1 MDHPATVVLPVHN
14 GERRIK
20 SLVLEML
27 DIGETLNCNLH
38 LVIVDDGSTDE
49 TFEAACELAVAY
61 PQVRVLHQTVQRGLG
76 AALDRVRRIVN
87 SDRVIVHDGV
97 SPLVVSELVNML
109 REDRAAK
116 ITVPAESEQ
125 KAPSQ
130 QASSQQTPS
139 QQARGSRR
147 FAEVSAL
154 HKAMERAHQPLTAF
168 RWLQLSDYLS
178 PRRLTTSRVPHVNAA
193 QDELAGANLS
203 IN

>member
-1 MDHPATVVLPVHN
+1 MDHPATVVLPIHN
-14 GERRIK
+14 GERRINA
-20 SLVLEML
+20 LVLEML
-27 DIGETLNCNLH
+27 DIGETLSCNLH
-38 LVIVDDGSTDE
+38 VVIVDDGSTDE

-61 PQVRVLHQTVQRGLG
+61 PQVRVLHQPVQRGLG

-116 ITVPAESEQ
+116 EQNIDPQQEPA
-125 KAPSQ
+125 SQ
-130 QASSQQTPS
+130 QAPNLQAPT

-147 FAEVSAL
+147 FAEVTAL
-154 HKAMERAHQPLTAF
+154 HQAMERAHQPLTAF

-178 PRRLTTSRVPHVNAA
+178 PRRLTTAQVPHLDAA
-193 QDELAGANLS
+193 SDGANKADLVLK
-203 IN
+203 